1 MFRTAT
7 TLATIAGVI
16 LVGCTNSTQYV
27 SSWKDPT
34 TPSFHLRHTLA
45 VYMTKD
51 VAVRRMVEDRLASR
65 RPGGVPSYRVIPDDQ
80 LTDVD
85 SVRAHVASGNFDGAV
100 VMRLTGEETV
110 VSTAYPGFYGYWG
123 YWNNAYGPV
132 SYASKLY
139 SVETTL
145 YSFPDGKLVWMGRSQ
160 TIDPKN
166 ENKLADYSVNFA
178 VNNMKKDGYI
188 R

>member
-1 MFRTAT
+1 MR
-7 TLATIAGVI
+7 
-16 LVGCTNSTQYV
+16 CY
-27 SSWKDPT
+27 
-34 TPSFHLRHTLA
+34 
-45 VYMTKD
+45 
-51 VAVRRMVEDRLASR
+51 
-65 RPGGVPSYRVIPDDQ
+65 
-80 LTDVD
+80 
-85 SVRAHVASGNFDGAV
+85 AHVVVLWCACEYVCGFVSPSPEGSAASW
-100 VMRLTGEETV
+100 E
-110 VSTAYPGFYGYWG
+110 
-123 YWNNAYGPV
+123 